1 MMNHH
6 DILMATEPVTQAFD
20 ALHIPYYI
28 GGSVASSTYGM
39 ARATM
44 DVDIVADIIV
54 AHIRPFI
61 KQLEQSYYLDEGMIV
76 NAIARKSSFN
86 LIHLETMI
94 KVDIFV
100 LKNEPY
106 HHTMIE
112 RRRID
117 SLEDGENATRFYF
130 VSAEDSIL
138 SKLEWYRMGGE
149 ISERQWG
156 DILGIIKVQRH
167 LLDRVYLER
176 WAKQLRLQQLLHRAF
191 NEAEI
196 N

>member
-100 LKNEPY
+100 SDVVMPN
-106 HHTMIE
+106 M
-112 RRRID
+112 
-117 SLEDGENATRFYF
+117 DGPA
-130 VSAEDSIL
+130 
-138 SKLEWYRMGGE
+138 M
-149 ISERQWG
+149 
-156 DILGIIKVQRH
+156 
-167 LLDRVYLER
+167 
-176 WAKQLRLQQLLHRAF
+176 AKQARAKYPDLPVLFMSGYAEEQLRKSIDLDNVAF
-191 NEAEI
+191 LPKPFSVAQIAEAVGNILAEHAK
-196 N
+196 